1 MLGNQCAYVN
11 LWIPGVVSDKPRRE
25 ALDPVETLCILAV
38 NLKSLPVLMRKEL
51 TNCSAVLHRP
61 PSFCHSFSDEP
72 GLCMSSYIVP

>member
-38 NLKSLPVLMRKEL
+38 NLKSLSALVRKDL

-61 PSFCHSFSDEP
+61 RSFYHSFSD
-72 GLCMSSYIVP
+72 